1 MYSWIP
7 HIAIAFVMAKH
18 IHTTLQ
24 STKLV
29 VFPLE
34 LSSTVVVVV
43 GRADETVAQIN
54 ALRFIVLL
62 SKTPLSLACLYD

>member
-54 ALRFIVLL
+54 AL
-62 SKTPLSLACLYD
+62 